1 MSGTAVLI
9 AVMVVITVLAAL
21 NLARPLWTRR
31 DPQAAQRRA
40 SNIAAYRQR
49 LIEIDQELAAG
60 LIPADQAQ
68 AVRDEAGARLLDD
81 VDHRDLP
88 ASPVGNRP
96 VPPRRRAAVLLL
108 LVVAVFSAGYYY
120 SQGTWQQQRL
130 VAGEVQPPPVTA
142 EDVEQMLATLRV
154 RLDSAPDDAE
164 GWAMLG
170 RAYFMTRR
178 YPESAQAYA
187 QVNRIT
193 QSRNPDALTGEAE
206 ALAMAGNR
214 ELSGRPREL
223 FEQALALE
231 PQQPK
236 ALWYGGLAAAQAGD
250 TALARQRWTA
260 LLQQPLPDELRTVLT
275 EQLAAIDGSA
285 PALTAAPAISPPSA
299 TPPAV
304 RLRVQLLLAQGMLA
318 QVPADA
324 VLMVFARA
332 EQGPPMPVAVYRGAA
347 TPLPSEV
354 ILDDSMAV
362 MPTMKLSQFD
372 RWIVTARIGRTGQA
386 KAESGDLQ
394 GSVVVGRDQ
403 AGEPLTLTIDQRIP

>member
-142 EDVEQMLATLRV
+142 EDVEQMLATLRA

-187 QVNRIT
+187 QERDFREVAGLGWGSSSLQCAPT
-193 QSRNPDALTGEAE
+193 D
-206 ALAMAGNR
+206 MA
-214 ELSGRPREL
+214 PWH
-223 FEQALALE
+223 Q
-231 PQQPK
+231 
-236 ALWYGGLAAAQAGD
+236 
-250 TALARQRWTA
+250 
-260 LLQQPLPDELRTVLT
+260 
-275 EQLAAIDGSA
+275 
-285 PALTAAPAISPPSA
+285 
-299 TPPAV
+299 
-304 RLRVQLLLAQGMLA
+304 
-318 QVPADA
+318 
-324 VLMVFARA
+324 
-332 EQGPPMPVAVYRGAA
+332 
-347 TPLPSEV
+347 
-354 ILDDSMAV
+354 
-362 MPTMKLSQFD
+362 
-372 RWIVTARIGRTGQA
+372 
-386 KAESGDLQ
+386 
-394 GSVVVGRDQ
+394 
-403 AGEPLTLTIDQRIP
+403 

>member
-142 EDVEQMLATLRV
+142 EDVEQMLATLRA

-318 QVPADA
+318 QLPADA

>member
-142 EDVEQMLATLRV
+142 EDVEQMLATLRA
-154 RLDSAPDDAE
+154 RLNSAPDDAE

>member
-9 AVMVVITVLAAL
+9 AVMLVITVLAAL

-142 EDVEQMLATLRV
+142 EDVEQMLATLRA

>member
-68 AVRDEAGARLLDD
+68 VVRDEAGARLLDD

-88 ASPVGNRP
+88 TSPLGNRP

-120 SQGTWQQQRL
+120 SQGSWQQQRL

-142 EDVEQMLATLRV
+142 EDVEQMLATLRA
-154 RLDSAPDDAE
+154 RLDAAPDDAE

-193 QSRNPDALTGEAE
+193 QARNPDALTGEAE
-206 ALAMAGNR
+206 ALAMAGDR

-236 ALWYGGLAAAQAGD
+236 ALWYGGLAAVQAGD
-250 TALARQRWTA
+250 TVLARQRWTA
-260 LLQQPLPDELRTVLT
+260 LLQQQLPDELRTVLT
-275 EQLAAIDGSA
+275 EQLASIGGSA

-304 RLRVQLLLAQGMLA
+304 RLRVQLMLAQGMLA

>member
-88 ASPVGNRP
+88 TSPLGNRP

-120 SQGTWQQQRL
+120 SQGSWQQQRL

-142 EDVEQMLATLRV
+142 EDVEQMLATLRA
-154 RLDSAPDDAE
+154 RLDAAPDDAE

-193 QSRNPDALTGEAE
+193 QARNPDALTGEAE

-250 TALARQRWTA
+250 TVLARQRWTA

-275 EQLAAIDGSA
+275 EQLASIGGSA

-304 RLRVQLLLAQGMLA
+304 RLRVQLMLAQGMLA

>member
-81 VDHRDLP
+81 VEHRDLP

-142 EDVEQMLATLRV
+142 EDVEQMLATLRA

>member
-88 ASPVGNRP
+88 ASPVGHRP

-142 EDVEQMLATLRV
+142 EDVEQMLATLRA

-304 RLRVQLLLAQGMLA
+304 RLRVQLRLAQEMLA

-403 AGEPLTLTIDQRIP
+403 AGEPLALTIDQRIP

>member
-96 VPPRRRAAVLLL
+96 VPPRRREAVLLL

-142 EDVEQMLATLRV
+142 EDVEQMLATLRA

>member
-31 DPQAAQRRA
+31 DPPAAQRRA

-88 ASPVGNRP
+88 TSPLGNRP

-120 SQGTWQQQRL
+120 SQGSWQQQRL

-142 EDVEQMLATLRV
+142 EDVEQMLATLRA
-154 RLDSAPDDAE
+154 RLDAAPDDAE

-193 QSRNPDALTGEAE
+193 QARNPDALTGEAE

-304 RLRVQLLLAQGMLA
+304 RLRVQLMLAQGMLA

>member
-142 EDVEQMLATLRV
+142 EDVEQMLATLRA

-260 LLQQPLPDELRTVLT
+260 LLQQPLPVELRTVLT